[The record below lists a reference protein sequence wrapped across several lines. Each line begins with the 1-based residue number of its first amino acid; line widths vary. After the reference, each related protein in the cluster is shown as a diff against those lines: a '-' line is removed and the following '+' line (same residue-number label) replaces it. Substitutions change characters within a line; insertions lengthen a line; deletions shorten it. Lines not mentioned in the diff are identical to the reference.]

1 MENPHNILQWCIR
14 DFETGKTFF
23 TDIATIN
30 RSADNKRSSIRE
42 EIGKYLKSDEVA
54 RRDVDAK
61 MVVGRVRHVW
71 QRRKRL

>member
-14 DFETGKTFF
+14 DFETRKTFF
-23 TDIATIN
+23 TDVETIN
-30 RSADNKRSSIRE
+30 RSANNRRSSIRE
-42 EIGKYLKSDEVA
+42 EIGEYLKSDEVA

-61 MVVGRVRHVW
+61 MLVGRVRHVW